1 MNTFHRTTAAL
12 LATLTLGL
20 IPPTSPAPAQ
30 PDTAPIETPTQTQA
44 TATETATEADNGVT
58 VGIHTVHGANAQALN
73 RIENALTTFQNA
85 GLDLPQLTITV
96 YPNLDGCNGLAGTYI
111 PNTTQGDQV
120 NLCSRAH
127 PDFTILH
134 ELAHA
139 WEAHNINNTTRNT
152 FLKLQNL
159 NTWFGSDVDWNE
171 RGGEQAAETI
181 AKGLLNRPYPNIHL
195 DAIDLL
201 ETGYQLL
208 TGNHSP
214 RYNNTPNPQINQL
227 PTTIG

>member
-12 LATLTLGL
+12 LTTLT
-20 IPPTSPAPAQ
+20 ISFISPTGPAPA
-30 PDTAPIETPTQTQA
+30 DTTTPATRSVETPTQTPA
-44 TATETATEADNGVT
+44 TPTETDNSVP
-58 VGIHTVHGANAQALN
+58 VGIHTVHGADTEAQQ

-96 YPNLDGCNGLAGTYI
+96 HPNLDGCDGLAGTYI
-111 PNTTQGDQV
+111 PNAGNEQV
-120 NLCSRAH
+120 NLCSRNH

-139 WEAHNINNTTRNT
+139 WEAHAINNTTRNA
-152 FLKLQNL
+152 FLELHNL
-159 NTWFGSDVDWNE
+159 NTWFGSDVDWKE

-181 AKGLLNRPYPNIHL
+181 AKGLLNRPYPTIQL

-201 ETGYQLL
+201 ENGYQLL

-214 RYNNTPNPQINQL
+214 RYHATPNPQ
-227 PTTIG
+227 TD